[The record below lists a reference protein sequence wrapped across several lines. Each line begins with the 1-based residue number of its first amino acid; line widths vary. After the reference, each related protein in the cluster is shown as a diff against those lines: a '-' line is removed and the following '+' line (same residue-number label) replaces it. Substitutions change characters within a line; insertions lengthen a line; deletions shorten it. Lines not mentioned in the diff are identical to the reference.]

1 MNNKKQPAVSIIVP
15 VYNVSMYVEK
25 CLQAL
30 VGQSLNNM
38 EIILVDDGSTD
49 TSGQICDQY
58 AEKYQNISPSLSH
71 LSVQHFSQ
79 ISLCDKHFLLDCSI
93 LSP

>member
-38 EIILVDDGSTD
+38 EIKIGRAHV
-49 TSGQICDQY
+49 
-58 AEKYQNISPSLSH
+58 
-71 LSVQHFSQ
+71 
-79 ISLCDKHFLLDCSI
+79 
-93 LSP
+93 